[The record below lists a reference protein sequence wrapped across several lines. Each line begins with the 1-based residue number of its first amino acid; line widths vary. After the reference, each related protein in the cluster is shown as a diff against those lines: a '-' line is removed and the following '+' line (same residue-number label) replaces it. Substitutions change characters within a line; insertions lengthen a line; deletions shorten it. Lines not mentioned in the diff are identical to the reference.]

1 MQVCLY
7 WKCKKINIGNNFL
20 DRVVFL
26 MNKNIITYSI
36 IVFIIIFFLGFNI
49 FFSLLGNILILLFL
63 TPILLIFIAFLGI
76 NSFKSRIK
84 TCTNCGMTMLSEGDN
99 CKYCGS
105 SVGFMKNETYS
116 EDASNETIEIEA
128 EEIN

>member
-1 MQVCLY
+1 
-7 WKCKKINIGNNFL
+7 
-20 DRVVFL
+20 
-26 MNKNIITYSI
+26 MNKSIITYSI
-36 IVFIIIFFLGFNI
+36 IIFIIIFFLGFNI